1 MNHSKIEEFR
11 REVKVGALKVAKE
24 KAADLAEAIGQKVG
38 RAIHITE
45 TSENNYWTGNQ
56 NAVSNM
62 YIGEQAPSQDNMQVE
77 FEKIKIRY
85 KIGEKFRLE

>member
-24 KAADLAEAIGQKVG
+24 KVADLAEAIGQKVG

-45 TSENNYWTGNQ
+45 TPENNYWTGNQ
-56 NAVSNM
+56 SA
-62 YIGEQAPSQDNMQVE
+62 A
-77 FEKIKIRY
+77 
-85 KIGEKFRLE
+85 